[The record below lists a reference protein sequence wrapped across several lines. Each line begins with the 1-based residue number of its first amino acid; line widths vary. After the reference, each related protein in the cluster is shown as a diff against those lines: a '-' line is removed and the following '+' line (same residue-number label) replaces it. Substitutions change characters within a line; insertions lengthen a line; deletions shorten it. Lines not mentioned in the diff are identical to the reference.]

1 LSLLAAVLEV
11 VPSTA
16 VVVVRVVYYKVLR
29 VLLLALLT
37 LLLSVLAVRRH
48 LWLFEEMLEIILSL
62 TLYHLV
68 HLQVAL
74 LLLEVVSVVVA
85 DK

>member
-1 LSLLAAVLEV
+1 LLAVALAV

-16 VVVVRVVYYKVLR
+16 VAAVRVVYYKVLR
-29 VLLLALLT
+29 VLLVALLT
-37 LLLSVLAVRRH
+37 LLLLVQAERRH

-62 TLYHLV
+62 TLHHLP

-74 LLLEVVSVVVA
+74 LLLEVVLVVA
-85 DK
+85 VDK